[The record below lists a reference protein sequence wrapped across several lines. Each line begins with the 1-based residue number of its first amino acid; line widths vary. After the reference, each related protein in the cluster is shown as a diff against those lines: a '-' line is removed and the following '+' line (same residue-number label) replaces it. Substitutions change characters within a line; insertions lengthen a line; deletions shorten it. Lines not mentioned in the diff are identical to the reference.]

1 MVPTTP
7 DLHSLYSP
15 TNIFL
20 TFLILSLSLVF
31 LFLHRKKPEAPFP
44 PGPRG
49 WPLIG
54 NLLDLGNMPH
64 RTLTQ
69 MRQKYG
75 DVVWLKFGATNT
87 MAILSAKSAAE
98 VFKNH
103 DINFM
108 NRTLTETTKSHDY
121 HIGSLGLSPYG
132 TYWRV
137 LRRLVTV
144 DMLVLRKIN
153 DSGPVRRRNVD
164 NLIGWVTEEAEKSR
178 EMHVGRFVFLTT
190 FNLLGNLLLSRD
202 LVGSDTAGDA
212 DRFFEA
218 MMGLMEWSG
227 HANVAD
233 FFPWLKWLD
242 PQGLRKKMDR
252 DLGIALGIASK
263 FVKER
268 ILNGE
273 ESKKNK
279 LEGDKKDFLDVMLE
293 FRGNGK
299 DEPDR
304 IYLTL
309 QEIFLAGSET
319 TSSTIEWA
327 MTELVRNPDSM
338 IKLKSELDKVVGP
351 DRKVE
356 ESDIDELP
364 FLQAIVKE
372 TFRLHPPLPLLVP
385 RRVEED
391 ALFMGYHVPKGTQVL
406 VNAWAIGRDPEAW
419 EEDSWSFR
427 PERFLGSKVDFRGQ
441 HHQLIPFGA
450 GRRVCAGLL
459 LAHRMLHLVLGT
471 LVHEFSWEVS
481 GDPKDI
487 DMDDRLGV
495 TMRKS
500 EPLMVMPK
508 KIRG

>member
-1 MVPTTP
+1 
-7 DLHSLYSP
+7 
-15 TNIFL
+15 
-20 TFLILSLSLVF
+20 
-31 LFLHRKKPEAPFP
+31 
-44 PGPRG
+44 
-49 WPLIG
+49 
-54 NLLDLGNMPH
+54 
-64 RTLTQ
+64 
-69 MRQKYG
+69 
-75 DVVWLKFGATNT
+75 
-87 MAILSAKSAAE
+87 
-98 VFKNH
+98 
-103 DINFM
+103 
-108 NRTLTETTKSHDY
+108 
-121 HIGSLGLSPYG
+121 
-132 TYWRV
+132 
-137 LRRLVTV
+137 
-144 DMLVLRKIN
+144 
-153 DSGPVRRRNVD
+153 
-164 NLIGWVTEEAEKSR
+164 
-178 EMHVGRFVFLTT
+178 MHVGRFVFLTT

-299 DEPDR
+299 DEPD
-304 IYLTL
+304 
-309 QEIFLAGSET
+309 EIFLAGSET

-327 MTELVRNPDSM
+327 MTELVRNP
-338 IKLKSELDKVVGP
+338 E
-351 DRKVE
+351 VE

>member
-1 MVPTTP
+1 
-7 DLHSLYSP
+7 
-15 TNIFL
+15 
-20 TFLILSLSLVF
+20 
-31 LFLHRKKPEAPFP
+31 
-44 PGPRG
+44 
-49 WPLIG
+49 
-54 NLLDLGNMPH
+54 MPH

-103 DINFM
+103 
-108 NRTLTETTKSHDY
+108 
-121 HIGSLGLSPYG
+121 
-132 TYWRV
+132 
-137 LRRLVTV
+137 
-144 DMLVLRKIN
+144 
-153 DSGPVRRRNVD
+153 
-164 NLIGWVTEEAEKSR
+164 
-178 EMHVGRFVFLTT
+178 
-190 FNLLGNLLLSRD
+190 
-202 LVGSDTAGDA
+202 
-212 DRFFEA
+212 
-218 MMGLMEWSG
+218 
-227 HANVAD
+227 
-233 FFPWLKWLD
+233 
-242 PQGLRKKMDR
+242 
-252 DLGIALGIASK
+252 
-263 FVKER
+263 
-268 ILNGE
+268 
-273 ESKKNK
+273 
-279 LEGDKKDFLDVMLE
+279 
-293 FRGNGK
+293 
-299 DEPDR
+299 
-304 IYLTL
+304 
-309 QEIFLAGSET
+309 EIFLAGSET

-338 IKLKSELDKVVGP
+338 IKLKS
-351 DRKVE
+351 
-356 ESDIDELP
+356 
-364 FLQAIVKE
+364 AIVKE